1 MSSFCDDV
9 WCTLC
14 NWWFDNVGMWLCLLI
29 LLENAIGTNHS
40 PVVLHLVPY
49 RIILLS
55 FMMMQH
61 FCAKMT
67 VHPPSH
73 RLCTATRD

>member
-1 MSSFCDDV
+1 LF
-9 WCTLC
+9 
-14 NWWFDNVGMWLCLLI
+14 
-29 LLENAIGTNHS
+29 ENAIGTNHS
-40 PVVLHLVPY
+40 PVVSHLVPY
-49 RIILLS
+49 SKILLS

-73 RLCTATRD
+73 RLWTATRD